1 MIFRHLYLD
10 SLASGRDDLT
20 MYPSANRPRRY
31 ALVPDDPESAPRRPG
46 QIRRYSLARVA
57 PASRSALGVDRLERL
72 EEVAQRGSD
81 GAMMR

>member
-1 MIFRHLYLD
+1 MP
-10 SLASGRDDLT
+10 GGDDRS
-20 MYPSANRPRRY
+20 MNPRANGPRRY
-31 ALVPDDPESAPRRPG
+31 ALVPDDRERMPRRPG

-72 EEVAQRGSD
+72 EEIAQRGSD

>member
-1 MIFRHLYLD
+1 MNARY
-10 SLASGRDDLT
+10 
-20 MYPSANRPRRY
+20 NRPRRY
-31 ALVPDDPESAPRRPG
+31 ALVPEDAERTPRRPG

-57 PASRSALGVDRLERL
+57 PASRSALGHDRLERL